1 MAADESDSFFAELEK
16 SSADQKKRTLQEIDH
31 VKKLLDTL
39 PDGEYTKRRVL
50 IPWGGACQMKN
61 LAKSGC

>member
-1 MAADESDSFFAELEK
+1 MAADESVSFFAELEK

-31 VKKLLDTL
+31 VKNLLDTL

-50 IPWGGACQMKN
+50 IP
-61 LAKSGC
+61 